1 MTEVEELRE
10 RIKHM
15 EIHHAD
21 ELDNMRVSYNVR
33 LDSIISNLQRSQ
45 VAMSRD
51 TPKIYVMEYMVQDSI
66 EIAQKTRALFA
77 KS

>member
-51 TPKIYVMEYMVQDSI
+51 TPKIHVMEYMVQDSI